1 MNYRRISIVLVAIL
15 ISGFIFPVL
24 AEDNKDIV
32 IETTRSRYYA
42 GDIVK
47 MKITVNEG
55 LLNEIKSITLMPP
68 EDDRAYAN
76 SVVDSLIGGPDNNFT
91 DPNDALGPVNLIETN
106 SDRSGTGG
114 KVSLG
119 GGYIILDMGQ
129 DEEIIDEFGND
140 LRVYETCEEYY
151 LGGKPEPYEVY
162 VSNDGANWKLVGE
175 GKGVAEFDIYDTG
188 LDIARYVK
196 IVDMHKNI
204 KGEHP
209 GPDIDAVKALR
220 FESGHNIFAESVAD
234 YYPGGKNNK
243 HDNPADA
250 LIPDD
255 EKYFSLGGGYIVC
268 DVGAGTEIIDNP
280 GSDIRVYELGDF
292 DPYSVY
298 ISQDMDE
305 WTFVGDGMGTT
316 EFDISSTGLSRA
328 RYVQVSDGIKEDEA
342 SGDSPGADIDGIKPL
357 RFEVW
362 PDKVLFNG
370 GEKSWGGDLSVSSGK
385 SPAKKTVEFAIPTT
399 LEQYG
404 TKESTVVVQYVCVKE
419 CGPGYLQFGLH
430 GEKYYENRHEHVIRT
445 VSIYVKPDGGKSEE
459 MPEGEK
465 NEETPGFEGT
475 LSFAGLLVAAIY
487 LMRGRV

>member
-1 MNYRRISIVLVAIL
+1 MGEIEAEVGRGTRRDLRHDNRTVSLLTDHLVFSPKYRGKVLLGEVAEAAEENL
-15 ISGFIFPVL
+15 SLEKKALPKKHEFSHLKEWCQSHLWAPSCYHGSVGHGWEVVEKYISGQ
-24 AEDNKDIV
+24 KGH
-32 IETTRSRYYA
+32 SYYF
-42 GDIVK
+42 D
-47 MKITVNEG
+47 
-55 LLNEIKSITLMPP
+55 
-68 EDDRAYAN
+68 
-76 SVVDSLIGGPDNNFT
+76 
-91 DPNDALGPVNLIETN
+91 
-106 SDRSGTGG
+106 
-114 KVSLG
+114 
-119 GGYIILDMGQ
+119 
-129 DEEIIDEFGND
+129 GN
-140 LRVYETCEEYY
+140 
-151 LGGKPEPYEVY
+151 PEPYGVF
-162 VSNDGANWKLVGE
+162 VSDDGANWESIGE
-175 GKGVAEFDIYDTG
+175 GKGVAEFDIADTS
-188 LDIARYVK
+188 LDRARYVK
-196 IVDMHKNI
+196 VVDTK
-204 KGEHP
+204 KDTGGESP

-243 HDNPADA
+243 HDDPADA
-250 LIPDD
+250 LIPGD

-268 DVGAGTEIIDNP
+268 DMGAGTEIIDNP

-292 DPYSVY
+292 DQYSVY

-305 WTFVGDGMGTT
+305 WAFVGEGMGTT

-342 SGDSPGADIDGIKPL
+342 SGESPGADIDGIKPL

-370 GEKSWGGDLSVSSGK
+370 GKKSWGGDLSVSSGK

-404 TKESTVVVQYVCVKE
+404 TKELTVVVQYVCVKE

-445 VSIYVKPDGGKSEE
+445 VSIDVKPDGEKS
-459 MPEGEK
+459 
-465 NEETPGFEGT
+465 EETPGFEGT

-487 LMRGRV
+487 LSRRRV